1 VRERVVREHSGNMQ
15 YPTLTRSNYAEWAMV
30 MRVQLQAAHLWD
42 VIEYG
47 ADEDGDD
54 RAALAALLRAVPPE
68 LVRTLA
74 VKDCT
79 KTAWETI
86 KTMRLGCE
94 RVREAKAQTR
104 RREWEEL
111 RFKPN
116 ESIEDFSIRLTAIIN
131 DLELLGD
138 PVEEYRAVLKYLRVV
153 PKKYRPMVMA
163 IEQTVNLRT
172 LTIEEVTGR
181 LITAEEGYDLDD
193 VGDGVG
199 KLLLTEEEWAARQKK
214 GAPGG
219 GSSGKTA
226 YKPKP
231 HDTVA
236 SGNGGGGNGGA
247 NAGNGERRKGNCRY
261 CGKPGHWA
269 KECRKAKRDREQQQ
283 QANLVQAE
291 EDQAPAMMMA
301 VVTETV
307 AVAPQAVFLNEEK
320 VIPVPSPDGLWYF
333 DTGASSHMTGLR
345 HVFATLDETVH
356 GTVRFGDGSVVD
368 IHGKGLVIFRGQSGE
383 QRILA
388 DVYLIPSLRSNII
401 SVGQLDEGGYKIAI
415 ADGMMTIHDPVHNL
429 LARVK
434 RAGNRLYTGILTYD
448 APVCLM
454 TKGDD
459 MTWRWHARFGHLH
472 FRALHTMSRRGMVRG
487 LPDIARVEEMC
498 DGCALGKQ
506 HRAPFPRTSSY
517 RAERGFEL
525 VHTDLCGPITPA
537 TIGGNSYFLLVVDD
551 FSRYMWLEVL
561 KAKSD
566 AFRRFT
572 KIKAA
577 AEAVGRC
584 KLRGFR
590 SDRGGE
596 FNSGEFKQFCDETG
610 IVHYTTAPYSPQQN
624 GVVERRNQTVV
635 EMARCLLKSMKVPP
649 EFWGEA
655 VRTAVYLLN
664 RAPTRSLNGVTPYEL
679 WHGWKP
685 NVQHLRVFGC
695 VAHVKKIGPRVN
707 KLADRS
713 SKMIFIGYEEGSKC
727 YRVYDPISKKLQVS
741 RDIMFEEN
749 RSWEWQENGSAER
762 PLPSFTVEYAL
773 EDGTVELDA
782 GGGTASTNVL
792 FPAPA
797 PSTPSTANTSSP
809 PSTATPP
816 SINPAASASPS
827 SVSKDGIRWAT
838 PTGDDDAFDP
848 EDGPLRY
855 RRLSCVYN
863 DTEGEAIHELE
874 EECMLA
880 AEEPHDID
888 EAIGDA
894 AWRTAM
900 DEEMTSITEN
910 NTWEMTTL
918 PRGHKA
924 IGLKWVFKV
933 KRDAAGN
940 LLKHKARL
948 VAKGYAQRQGV
959 DFEEVFA
966 PVARMETVRL
976 LLALAAHSGW
986 EVHHMDVK
994 SAFLNGVLSEEVYV
1008 SQPPGYIADG
1018 KENAVL
1024 KLNKALYGLRQAPRA
1039 WYAKLHDSLTS
1050 LGFVRSPSEHAV
1062 YRRGDSSSYLLV
1074 GVYVDDLIITG
1085 TDTQAVL
1092 DFKEQMKQLFRMSD
1106 LGLLSYYLGIEV
1118 VQAHGQITL
1127 CQKNY
1132 VEKILEIAGMSN
1144 CNSSRIP
1151 MECRLKLRKKDDAE
1165 RADKTLYRSVIGSL
1179 RYLVNTRPDI
1189 ALAVGIASRFMEDP
1203 TAT

>member
-1 VRERVVREHSGNMQ
+1 
-15 YPTLTRSNYAEWAMV
+15 
-30 MRVQLQAAHLWD
+30 
-42 VIEYG
+42 
-47 ADEDGDD
+47 
-54 RAALAALLRAVPPE
+54 
-68 LVRTLA
+68 
-74 VKDCT
+74 
-79 KTAWETI
+79 
-86 KTMRLGCE
+86 
-94 RVREAKAQTR
+94 
-104 RREWEEL
+104 
-111 RFKPN
+111 
-116 ESIEDFSIRLTAIIN
+116 
-131 DLELLGD
+131 
-138 PVEEYRAVLKYLRVV
+138 
-153 PKKYRPMVMA
+153 
-163 IEQTVNLRT
+163 
-172 LTIEEVTGR
+172 
-181 LITAEEGYDLDD
+181 
-193 VGDGVG
+193 
-199 KLLLTEEEWAARQKK
+199 
-214 GAPGG
+214 
-219 GSSGKTA
+219 
-226 YKPKP
+226 
-231 HDTVA
+231 
-236 SGNGGGGNGGA
+236 
-247 NAGNGERRKGNCRY
+247 
-261 CGKPGHWA
+261 
-269 KECRKAKRDREQQQ
+269 
-283 QANLVQAE
+283 
-291 EDQAPAMMMA
+291 
-301 VVTETV
+301 
-307 AVAPQAVFLNEEK
+307 
-320 VIPVPSPDGLWYF
+320 
-333 DTGASSHMTGLR
+333 
-345 HVFATLDETVH
+345 
-356 GTVRFGDGSVVD
+356 
-368 IHGKGLVIFRGQSGE
+368 
-383 QRILA
+383 
-388 DVYLIPSLRSNII
+388 
-401 SVGQLDEGGYKIAI
+401 
-415 ADGMMTIHDPVHNL
+415 MMTIHDPVHNL

-679 WHGWKP
+679 WHGRKP

-695 VAHVKKIGPRVN
+695 VAHVKKIGPGVN

-1203 TAT
+1203 TATHWALVKQILRYVQGTSSHGCKYRRGEGEPVLLGYTDSDHAGDLDDRKSTSGVLFFLGNNIVSWSSQKQSVVAQSSCEAEYIAAGAGACQGVWLSRLIGELSGKAPAKFRLLVDNISAIALCKNPVHHDRSKHIDIKFHYIRSCYEKGKLDVDHVRTEEQLADILTKALGYVRFIELRRLLGVIDVQV